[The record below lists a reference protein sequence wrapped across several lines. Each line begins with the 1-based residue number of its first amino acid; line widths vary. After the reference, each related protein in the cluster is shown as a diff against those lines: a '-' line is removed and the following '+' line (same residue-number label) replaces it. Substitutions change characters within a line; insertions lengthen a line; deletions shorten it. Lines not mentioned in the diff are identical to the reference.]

1 MNSRPAC
8 ILALGLILASA
19 LLAWAFYASRLPQN
33 TIEATGSARVKVVS
47 DVAKW
52 RGSIFRT
59 VAETELK
66 QGFAQLRGD
75 LQALKAFFQAAGL
88 PETAVEIQP
97 INMEQVYQ
105 QNPTAPREQTL
116 RQGFTVTATDTA
128 KLTGLALD
136 NQTLMDQGVQLTT
149 YSLEYYVSRLPEM
162 RVELLGQAVKD
173 ARRRAEEIAR
183 SDGRGVGPLQSA
195 RIGVVQVLAPN
206 SVEVSGSGA
215 YDTSTVDKEVMV
227 TVRAE
232 FAVR

>member
-1 MNSRPAC
+1 MNSRPAF

-19 LLAWAFYASRLPQN
+19 VLAWAFYASRLPQN

-59 VAETELK
+59 VAETDLK
-66 QGFAQLRGD
+66 QGYAQLRTD
-75 LQALKAFFQAAGL
+75 LQALKDYLKAAGL
-88 PETAVEIQP
+88 PETALELQP
-97 INMEQVYQ
+97 VSMEQVYQ
-105 QNPTAPREQTL
+105 QNPSAPREQTL
-116 RQGFTVTATDTA
+116 RQGFTVTSSDTA
-128 KLTGLALD
+128 RITTLGLD
-136 NQTLMDQGVQLTT
+136 QTLMDQGVQLTT

-173 ARRRAEEIAR
+173 ARRRAQEIAG
-183 SDGRGVGPLQSA
+183 SDGRGVGALQSA

-232 FAVR
+232 FAAR